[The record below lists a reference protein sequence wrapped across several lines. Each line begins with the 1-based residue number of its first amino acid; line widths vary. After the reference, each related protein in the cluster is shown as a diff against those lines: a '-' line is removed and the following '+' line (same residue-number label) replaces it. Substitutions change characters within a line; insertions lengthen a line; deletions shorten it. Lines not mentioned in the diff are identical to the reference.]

1 MSIGRSIARALNRKF
16 YSISVGGL
24 TNIAEIKVI
33 KHFIYIETKIN
44 MWLYCAIMLVVSLT
58 PKLAYFQGHFR
69 INVSST
75 PGKMVQCLKTVGTA
89 NPLVLI
95 DGVDK
100 VD

>member
-58 PKLAYFQGHFR
+58 PKLIFR
-69 INVSST
+69 GVFES
-75 PGKMVQCLKTVGTA
+75 M
-89 NPLVLI
+89 LVLHLERWCSA
-95 DGVDK
+95 
-100 VD
+100 